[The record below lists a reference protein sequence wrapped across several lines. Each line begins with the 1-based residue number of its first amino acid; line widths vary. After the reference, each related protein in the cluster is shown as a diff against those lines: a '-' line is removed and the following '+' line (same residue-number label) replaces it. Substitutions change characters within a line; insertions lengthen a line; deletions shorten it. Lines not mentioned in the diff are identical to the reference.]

1 MPGLISDTGMM
12 FGMTSGCFAA
22 AGAAA
27 ATGVSTVLGDF
38 FGVAADPAVAQ
49 RAITSRK
56 RMRGNTGFFIQL
68 VRPPL
73 FAHKTAGQK
82 RLSRHQKGVIRHLYY
97 HQTLRTPGAHVP

>member
-1 MPGLISDTGMM
+1 MPGLISEMGMM
-12 FGMTSGCFAA
+12 FGMTSGGFAA
-22 AGAAA
+22 AVATAGAAA

-73 FAHKTAGQK
+73 FAHKNCGSKARVASSK
-82 RLSRHQKGVIRHLYY
+82 RGDPASILPSE
-97 HQTLRTPGAHVP
+97 T